1 MCIQINQ
8 LIEIINQWITNY
20 SLAADQLTPRSFSLH
35 LPSGRCLRPH
45 ERRAAPLESP
55 GLRGIFGLDGCPGK
69 PGFQRIVVFE
79 AQVAFLL
86 HILWRSSC
94 SPQRWP
100 VGSGLGLR
108 GVLCAGRAKCHGWKV
123 EILRAPLILSLHCIA
138 LFCFD
143 FSIIFNTIIATSLMF
158 RGCELWAAPGSH
170 LQGVSQGARWDL
182 CTVFFCICICTECP
196 KVG

>member
-1 MCIQINQ
+1 M
-8 LIEIINQWITNY
+8 INQWITNY

-79 AQVAFLL
+79 AQVTFLL
-86 HILWRSSC
+86 YSLWRTSC
-94 SPQRWP
+94 LPQKWP

-108 GVLCAGRAKCHGWKV
+108 GALCAGRAKCHGWKV
-123 EILRAPLILSLHCIA
+123 EILRAPLILSWHCIA

-143 FSIIFNTIIATSLMF
+143 FSIIPNTIIVWCSEDVSCGQH
-158 RGCELWAAPGSH
+158 RAPTCKECPKLPGGICVLSF
-170 LQGVSQGARWDL
+170 LYLYLYLYGVSQGG
-182 CTVFFCICICTECP
+182 IKHIKP
-196 KVG
+196 